1 MDNNLEIKIIAMMKV
16 GNSYVVAYRD
26 REGNKMTA
34 TQITA
39 QEIFDFAERKIK
51 KKNDI

>member
-1 MDNNLEIKIIAMMKV
+1 MDNNLEIKMIAMMKV

-26 REGNKMTA
+26 GEGNEIMA
-34 TQITA
+34 GQITA
-39 QEIFDFAERKIK
+39 QQIFDFAERKIR